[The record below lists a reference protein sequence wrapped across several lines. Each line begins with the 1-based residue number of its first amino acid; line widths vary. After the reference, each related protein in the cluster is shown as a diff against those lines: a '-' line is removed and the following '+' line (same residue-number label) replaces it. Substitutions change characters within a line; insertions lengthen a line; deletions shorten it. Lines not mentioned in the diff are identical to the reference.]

1 MQLIEI
7 QEPNKISDSPE
18 DEVAIGI
25 DFGTTNSLVAVM
37 KDGRPYVIE
46 MVPSVVGKGDD
57 GKLAIM
63 PDGIRSIKRL
73 LGKGVGDMEACQSSE
88 CIFADEGS
96 LKIKLG
102 GESYDPIEISA
113 VILSY
118 LKASAE
124 EYLGKAVS
132 KAVITVPAYFDDA
145 ARNAVSLAAR
155 MAGLDVLRLINEPT
169 AAALAYGLDNAAE
182 GVYLVYDLGGGTFD
196 VSVLNMRMGVF
207 QVLATGGDAMLGGDD
222 IDYLLQ
228 KKLGKSLLEVR
239 ALKESLS
246 SCDRH
251 GEEDLNPTRPSSEF
265 PNQNI
270 AHQEAID
277 VVKMT
282 TSLDCHGAKAP
293 RNDEKLAEE
302 EISINRAEFEL
313 LIAPLI
319 KRTIDITSDVLA
331 QSEKTIK
338 GIILVG
344 GSSRIPLIKQELKR
358 KFSVDIFDDLDPDRV
373 VALGAAVQAEHLVR
387 PSGNLLIDVVA
398 LSLGIELMGGINE
411 KIIARNSA
419 LPTSVSKKFTT
430 YVDNQTAMQFHIV
443 QGEREMAA
451 DCRSLAKFELK
462 NIPPMQAGLARIEL
476 TFGVDV
482 DGLVSV
488 SAKEEIT
495 GIEQIVEIKPT
506 YGLSQEEAIEMLR
519 NAYANA
525 EEDHHKRQL
534 EETIF
539 KSHASLQQIESALLE
554 SEDLLSAE
562 ELYDI
567 NNITCA
573 LKEAVLLKNRDNILQ
588 KLEKLLTISDEFALR
603 RLNHGVS
610 AALKGKHIDEVNS
623 AD

>member
-46 MVPSVVGKGDD
+46 MVPSVVGEGDD
-57 GKLAIM
+57 GNLAIM

-73 LGKGVGDMEACQSSE
+73 LGKSVGDIEALQPGE
-88 CIFADEGS
+88 FIFEDEGA

-102 GESYDPIEISA
+102 GQSYDPIEISA

-118 LKASAE
+118 LKAKAE
-124 EYLGKAVS
+124 EHLGKSVS

-182 GVYLVYDLGGGTFD
+182 GVYLVYDFGGGTFD

-222 IDYLLQ
+222 LDSLLQ

-239 ALKESLS
+239 ALKEALS

-251 GEEDLNPTRPSSEF
+251 GEED
-265 PNQNI
+265 I
-270 AHQEAID
+270 
-277 VVKMT
+277 K
-282 TSLDCHGAKAP
+282 LDYHGAKAP
-293 RNDEKLAEE
+293 CNDDKLAEKD
-302 EISINRAEFEL
+302 ISINRAEFEAL
-313 LIAPLI
+313 VMPLI
-319 KRTIDITSDVLA
+319 QRTIDITSDVLA

-358 KFSVDIFDDLDPDRV
+358 KFLVDVFDDLDPDRV
-373 VALGAAVQAEHLVR
+373 VALGAAVQAEHLIR

-430 YVDNQTAMQFHIV
+430 YADNQTAMQFHIV

-462 NIPPMQAGLARIEL
+462 NIPPMQAGLARIDV

-482 DGLVSV
+482 DGLVSI
-488 SAKEEIT
+488 SAKEELT

-539 KSHASLQQIESALLE
+539 KAGTSLKQLESALLE
-554 SEDLLSAE
+554 SEDLLSEE
-562 ELYDI
+562 ELKDI
-567 NNITCA
+567 DSIITA